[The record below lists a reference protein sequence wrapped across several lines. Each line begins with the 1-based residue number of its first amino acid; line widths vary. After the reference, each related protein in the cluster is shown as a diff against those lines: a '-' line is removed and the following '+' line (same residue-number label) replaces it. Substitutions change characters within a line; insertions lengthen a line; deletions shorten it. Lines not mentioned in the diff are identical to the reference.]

1 MYNFFFVI
9 NNDNDKE
16 MNEIQLYIKVGQKI
30 RKIREGENIS
40 QQELADRCI
49 FEKSNMSRIEA
60 GRTNLTLKTLY
71 TISNALSVPIKDFF
85 NFEE

>member
-1 MYNFFFVI
+1 
-9 NNDNDKE
+9 

-40 QQELADRCI
+40 QQELADRCN

-71 TISNALSVPIKDFF
+71 TISNALSIPIKDFF